1 MNMTLHL
8 PGGPQDLRPEDI
20 EITAIRA
27 QGAGGQNVNKVSSA
41 VQLRFDVRASSLS
54 AEQQA
59 QVLEVRDRRLTTE
72 GVLVMKAQQ
81 FRSQDRNRD
90 AVVQRLMSFLEAAL
104 KPQLPRKATQPSKA
118 QRTSRRDDKRRR
130 GAVKSLRAS
139 PAVGD

>member
-1 MNMTLHL
+1 MNLTLHL
-8 PGGPQDLRPEDI
+8 PTGPQDLRPEDI

-59 QVLEVRDRRLTTE
+59 QVLEVRDRRLTTD

-90 AVVQRLMSFLEAAL
+90 AAVQRLIAFLETAL
-104 KPQLPRKATQPSKA
+104 QPPLPRKPTRPSKA
-118 QRTSRRDDKRRR
+118 QRTARREDKRRR
-130 GAVKSLRAS
+130 GAVKSLRANPDMS
-139 PAVGD
+139 D